1 MCAYVRKSEKKAH
14 MAIKANMNS
23 VRRSEY
29 YGMSQQRWSFASCF
43 WSHFKVKILL
53 IEDWVVFFSDEEQL
67 QF

>member
-1 MCAYVRKSEKKAH
+1 
-14 MAIKANMNS
+14 MAVKANMNS